1 MAGGED
7 TRNHPNRKVTKEALG
22 KRYAEI
28 GVGFGDN
35 LANGDEVLDR
45 AIQNLMPSPFEN
57 TDEDAEE
64 EQRQAFAETHEQIR
78 RNMSEGKY
86 MGEMED

>member
-28 GVGFGDN
+28 GVGFD
-35 LANGDEVLDR
+35 DVSDPELDGEW
-45 AIQNLMPSPFEN
+45 AI
-57 TDEDAEE
+57 DEDAKN
-64 EQRQAFAETHEQIR
+64 TIR
-78 RNMSEGKY
+78 KADEASRKTSTQTRYLHDKDY
-86 MGEMED
+86 